1 MNTSDNKAVFFKRE
15 ALKRIVEA
23 FDKGT
28 LERSAYRI
36 PFDVIPQ
43 ESKSAVRCCIYKE
56 RAVFRARTLAAL
68 GCSVEKDDEATS
80 LNEKKHCS
88 VKIFLKLLLPFW
100 ELPAKDV

>member
-56 RAVFRARTLAAL
+56 RKT
-68 GCSVEKDDEATS
+68 
-80 LNEKKHCS
+80 
-88 VKIFLKLLLPFW
+88 
-100 ELPAKDV
+100 